1 MEEKIKLLL
10 SKYDFIFDKSVAPE
24 EKLSRFIKLKYNKDI
39 SIEDMAN
46 YLYQK
51 INFK

>member
-1 MEEKIKLLL
+1 MDKIKLLL
-10 SKYDFIFDKSVAPE
+10 TKYDFIFDKSTPPE
-24 EKLSRFIKLKYNKDI
+24 EKLTRFIKLKYNKDI
-39 SIEDMAN
+39 SIDDMRN